1 MKVCRPFIGRHCLSE
16 VSMNPRILLS
26 LPLAAIALSL
36 VPLAAAQAPLVG
48 DAVRGKSLFDDRCIK
63 CHKGSTMGPPYTG
76 LFGKRAGTVKGF
88 EYSDAL
94 QKAGVDWGPETL
106 EKWLANPDAFVPGN
120 LMGLRVRNPQD
131 RADLIAYLK
140 TRN

>member
-1 MKVCRPFIGRHCLSE
+1 
-16 VSMNPRILLS
+16 MNPRILFS
-26 LPLAAIALSL
+26 STLAAMALSL
-36 VPLAAAQAPLVG
+36 VTAAVAQAPLVG
-48 DAVRGKSLFDDRCIK
+48 DAARGKSLFDDRCTK
-63 CHKGSTMGPPYTG
+63 CHKDSTMGPPYTG

-88 EYSDAL
+88 EYSEAL
-94 QKAGVDWGPETL
+94 QKAGIDWGPETL

-120 LMGLRVRNPQD
+120 LMGLRVRNPRD

>member
-1 MKVCRPFIGRHCLSE
+1 
-16 VSMNPRILLS
+16 MNPRILLG

-36 VPLAAAQAPLVG
+36 APIAVAQAPLAG
-48 DAVRGKSLFDDRCIK
+48 DAARGKSLFDKRCTK
-63 CHKGSTMGPPYTG
+63 CHKDSTMGPPYTG

-94 QKAGVDWGPETL
+94 QKASIDWGPETL
-106 EKWLANPDAFVPGN
+106 EKWLADPDAFVPGN

>member
-1 MKVCRPFIGRHCLSE
+1 
-16 VSMNPRILLS
+16 MNARILLA
-26 LPLAAIALSL
+26 LPLAAMVLSL
-36 VPLAAAQAPLVG
+36 VPVAVAQSPLTG
-48 DAVRGKSLFDDRCIK
+48 DVARGKSLFDDRCTK
-63 CHKGSTMGPPYTG
+63 CHKASTMGPPYTG

>member
-1 MKVCRPFIGRHCLSE
+1 
-16 VSMNPRILLS
+16 MNPRNLVS
-26 LPLAAIALSL
+26 LTLAAMALSL
-36 VPLAAAQAPLVG
+36 VTVAVAQAPLVG
-48 DAVRGKSLFDDRCIK
+48 DPARGKSLFDNRCTK
-63 CHKGSTMGPPYTG
+63 CHKDSTMGPPYTG

-94 QKAGVDWGPETL
+94 QKAGIDWGPETL
-106 EKWLANPDAFVPGN
+106 DKWLANPDAFVPGN

-131 RADLIAYLK
+131 RADIIAYLK

>member
-1 MKVCRPFIGRHCLSE
+1 
-16 VSMNPRILLS
+16 
-26 LPLAAIALSL
+26 
-36 VPLAAAQAPLVG
+36 
-48 DAVRGKSLFDDRCIK
+48 
-63 CHKGSTMGPPYTG
+63 MGPPYTG
-76 LFGKRAGTVKGF
+76 LMGRRAGTVKGF

-94 QKAGVDWGPETL
+94 QKAGIDWSPEAL